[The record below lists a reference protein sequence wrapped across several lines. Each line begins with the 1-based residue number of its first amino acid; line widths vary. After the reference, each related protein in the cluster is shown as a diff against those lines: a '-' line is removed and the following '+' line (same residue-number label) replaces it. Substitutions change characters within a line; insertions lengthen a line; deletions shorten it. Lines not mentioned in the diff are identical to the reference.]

1 MALFVMHIKNKA
13 VDGCLLLGLLAPV
26 LLQQVREI
34 K

>member
-13 VDGCLLLGLLAPV
+13 VDGCLLAQV